1 MPVAFDSSSNTSM
14 LLDVAGSVLS
24 RRPVEKLTF
33 PSQPPAAFGI
43 MSCDGA
49 GNLGWLAQYV
59 SALTPDPS
67 YNYFFTGSLDVSGD
81 ATLAP
86 DRPLL
91 LRPYDSRVVY
101 ALHLICRTFD
111 ASHAS
116 AIFVQ
121 GSVAFDPSQPLTSQW
136 TADISDVYGDTE
148 GFQATLVLT
157 RVLPR
162 GVSVTLQISSSI
174 TPNVHLDADMVIYYP
189 IKIPK

>member
-1 MPVAFDSSSNTSM
+1 M

-33 PSQPPAAFGI
+33 PAQPPPAFGI
-43 MSCDGA
+43 MSCDAA
-49 GNLGWLAQYV
+49 GDLGWLTQYV

-67 YNYFFTGSLDVSGD
+67 YNYFFTGQLDASGN
-81 ATLAP
+81 ATLSP

-101 ALHLICRTFD
+101 AVHIVCRTFD

-121 GSVAFDPSQPLTSQW
+121 GSVTFDPSQPLISQW
-136 TADISDVYGDTE
+136 TADVSDVYGDTE

-157 RVLPR
+157 RVFPR
-162 GVSVTLQISSSI
+162 GVSLTLNISSSI
-174 TPNVHLDADMVIYYP
+174 TPDVQLDADMVMYYP

>member
-1 MPVAFDSSSNTSM
+1 MPIAFDSSSNTSM
-14 LLDVAGSVLS
+14 VLDVAGSVLA

-33 PSQPPAAFGI
+33 PSDPPPAFGI
-43 MSCDGA
+43 MSCDATGE
-49 GNLGWLAQYV
+49 LDWLTQYV

-67 YNYFFTGSLDVSGD
+67 YNYFFTGRLDASGN
-81 ATLAP
+81 AVIRP

-101 ALHLICRTFD
+101 AVHIIIRTWD

-121 GSVAFDPSQPLTSQW
+121 GSITFDPSQPLLSQW
-136 TADISDVYGDTE
+136 TSDVSDVYGDTE

-174 TPNVHLDADMVIYYP
+174 LPDTRLDGDLVIYYP
-189 IKIPK
+189 IKTPR